1 MWPYVAAGVACVMRV
16 VVTTPVDWPATAAS
30 SSALTVSLP
39 RSDAQLPRSVTWS
52 TPITPARVFT
62 PDMIAVIVPAESGVW
77 KSVSY
82 VRESAVAGKFSNE
95 SRFSSPEPP
104 FCWPS

>member
-1 MWPYVAAGVACVMRV
+1 M
-16 VVTTPVDWPATAAS
+16 
-30 SSALTVSLP
+30 
-39 RSDAQLPRSVTWS
+39 
-52 TPITPARVFT
+52 TPARVFT

-95 SRFSSPEPP
+95 RRFSSPEPP
-104 FCWPS
+104 FSWPS